1 MSTKPGE
8 ATTQDIIDFLN
19 GDAVLELPDDMM
31 VPPDLVEDKK
41 PTAATVE
48 DDIDGE
54 ELDDGEPLQA
64 FFVARRVMACV
75 CVCVCVTI
83 NKLRNC
89 FFARRVMACVCV
101 MIEKSLSIFCR
112 GTC

>member
-75 CVCVCVTI
+75 CVCY
-83 NKLRNC
+83 NQ
-89 FFARRVMACVCV
+89 
-101 MIEKSLSIFCR
+101 
-112 GTC
+112 